1 MRVRKEEEKERKRSD
16 WPENQNLRLYYLT
29 KQTPTR
35 ERKEIV
41 KPEQKHE
48 RKWRRSFT
56 RELKE
61 EERLKQDKKDE
72 WDWDWLNEVNSI
84 TTEPESVERKDETK
98 EEFKTTWQWKKER
111 REREGRLNSLFMRL
125 YGVWMKGDKSKTRK
139 MHSQSLLNLVNYQK
153 RRSSSGTGR
162 KDYRR
167 INST

>member
-1 MRVRKEEEKERKRSD
+1 MRVRKEEEKEQKRSD
-16 WPENQNLRLYYLT
+16 WPENQNLRLYSLT

-84 TTEPESVERKDETK
+84 TTEPESVERKDER
-98 EEFKTTWQWKKER
+98 W
-111 REREGRLNSLFMRL
+111 MR
-125 YGVWMKGDKSKTRK
+125 
-139 MHSQSLLNLVNYQK
+139 VNRQD
-153 RRSSSGTGR
+153 SSR
-162 KDYRR
+162 M
-167 INST
+167 NSTQFLAAQSPIDSLIFLSNTDLDPWTNSSFSSPYLLRPERTLYW

>member
-41 KPEQKHE
+41 KLEQKHE

-125 YGVWMKGDKSKTRK
+125 YGVWMNEGRQKQDK
-139 MHSQSLLNLVNYQK
+139 
-153 RRSSSGTGR
+153 
-162 KDYRR
+162 KDGFS
-167 INST
+167 ITTEPLQLGWTIALPVCPLWNSR